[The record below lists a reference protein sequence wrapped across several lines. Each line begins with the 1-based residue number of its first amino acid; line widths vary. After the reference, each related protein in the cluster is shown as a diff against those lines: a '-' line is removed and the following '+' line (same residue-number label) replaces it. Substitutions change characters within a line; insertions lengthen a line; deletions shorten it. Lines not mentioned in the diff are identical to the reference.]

1 MEKSSNITYKLHT
14 KIRCYVLQ
22 VCLNDLQKLPLMYPA
37 LKLMF
42 AEHYEEMELR
52 ALKRQLQKE
61 RETARSS
68 L

>member
-1 MEKSSNITYKLHT
+1 M
-14 KIRCYVLQ
+14 RCFVLQ
-22 VCLNDLQKLPLMYPA
+22 VCLDDLKKLPLMYPA

-61 RETARSS
+61 REMARSS